1 MAHIEL
7 SEFYEQI
14 YGKPLAEPKN
24 QEDVKNNLSCIRA
37 QHGFFDSDD
46 GDQLQKTTPIFRK
59 KMNMFASKS
68 SKVLAKFTKA

>member
-1 MAHIEL
+1 MADIEL

-14 YGKPLAEPKN
+14 YGKPLAEPKDQN
-24 QEDVKNNLSCIRA
+24 DVKNILSCIRA

-46 GDQLQKTTPIFRK
+46 EDQLQKTTPMFQK

-68 SKVLAKFTKA
+68 RKVLAKFTKA